1 MERLARLFSGSFLM
15 HGFVPASAP
24 KRAFGRLRHL
34 RSLISC
40 KAPQTMPVPDLFD
53 GLPSLPPRL
62 PSRQPAFA
70 RVSLN
75 TGVHSQAQQRAPVR
89 VYRGDSRVI
98 LVGNIEAVSRM
109 IDRCIDEEREGT
121 RSSLF
126 A

>member
-1 MERLARLFSGSFLM
+1 MERFVRFFSASFLM
-15 HGFVPASAP
+15 HSFVPVSMP

-34 RSLISC
+34 RSLVSC
-40 KAPQTMPVPDLFD
+40 RVSQNIPVPDLFD
-53 GLPSLPPRL
+53 GLPPLPPRL

-75 TGVHSQAQQRAPVR
+75 TGVHAQAKQRAPVR

-98 LVGNIEAVSRM
+98 LVGNIDAVSRM
-109 IDRCIDEEREGT
+109 IDRCIDEEREGS
-121 RSSLF
+121 RAGLF

>member
-1 MERLARLFSGSFLM
+1 MERLVRLFSASFLM
-15 HGFVPASAP
+15 HSFVPASMP

-40 KAPQTMPVPDLFD
+40 KVPQTMPVPDLFD
-53 GLPSLPPRL
+53 GLPRLPPRL
-62 PSRQPAFA
+62 PSHQPAFA

-75 TGVHSQAQQRAPVR
+75 SGVHAQAQKRAPVR

-109 IDRCIDEEREGT
+109 IDRCIDEERNGAENG
-121 RSSLF
+121 LF